1 VEFESAQGKKR
12 GKLTWKCNFT
22 GEYTF
27 MNRMYKVVAD
37 LGMRDLINQ
46 MDAGN
51 ARIVDD
57 VPLFDR
63 AVNAIVNGMKQVTV
77 GSGQAQPA

>member
-1 VEFESAQGKKR
+1 
-12 GKLTWKCNFT
+12 
-22 GEYTF
+22 